1 MIDINKLRDIKLTK
15 PRANPLAEVSFGK
28 IRLMESKVLGAIN
41 LSPIKFI
48 GNILSGE
55 LLSSLNSLLA
65 KAISTRELV
74 VNPNTI
80 LTYTSLYINKVIDY
94 PLLKNIVHFL
104 ATNHEEVRQ
113 NRALSVPHID
123 ENSSEPGWLY
133 AKFTSYVVTKLPSG
147 PQIEYELEIMNSA
160 LVGHMVYKTIPY
172 FSPIFSVLVYKAGI
186 TNRKIK
192 SAMPN
197 SLIGLY
203 ICVNVKKQFNSDKLT
218 YFEYKFDACSDNQ
231 NREVIKRKRLEK
243 PK

>member
-1 MIDINKLRDIKLTK
+1 MIDINKLRDIKQSK
-15 PRANPLAEVSFGK
+15 PRVNPLAEISFGK
-28 IRLMESKVLGAIN
+28 IKQIEAKLMAAIN
-41 LSPIKFI
+41 SSHIQFI
-48 GNILSGE
+48 SEVLSGE

-65 KAISTRELV
+65 RSISTRELV

-80 LTYTSLYINKVIDY
+80 LTYTSLHLNKVIDY

-133 AKFTSYVVTKLPSG
+133 AKFTSYSINKLPTG
-147 PQIEYELEIMNSA
+147 PQIEYELEIMNST
-160 LVGHMVYKTIPY
+160 LVGHKLHKSIPY

-218 YFEYKFDACSDNQ
+218 YFEYKFDSCVDNQ
-231 NREVIKRKRLEK
+231 NRELIKRKRLEK
-243 PK
+243 K